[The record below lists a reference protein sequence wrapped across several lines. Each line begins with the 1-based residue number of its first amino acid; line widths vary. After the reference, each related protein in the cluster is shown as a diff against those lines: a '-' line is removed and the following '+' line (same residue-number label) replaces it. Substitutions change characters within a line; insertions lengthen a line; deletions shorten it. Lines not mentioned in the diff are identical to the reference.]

1 MHMIALSLAPLA
13 LLASVDFDEDKMPAA
28 EVKATELAE
37 TEGEAETKA
46 EAEAEAEAKAEKKA
60 AEKAAKKTKKVC
72 RRIRADASSRQKKR
86 VCLTTEQWREYNN
99 RR

>member
-1 MHMIALSLAPLA
+1 MIALSLAPLA

-37 TEGEAETKA
+37 AEAENK
-46 EAEAEAEAKAEKKA
+46 AEAEAEAKAEKEA